1 MVLFDG
7 TGPALVDSNLYL
19 GNRLEGD
26 TYYSHRILKQYHL
39 AEQPLE
45 IIKALIEGWDMG
57 WVEANEHA
65 RFLLRNSEELIVD
78 EHKLLPLKSAI
89 ESELQ
94 KYFHFVPD
102 PQEQVDMWLAAAGWF
117 YDITVSSLDKL
128 LFRCNLVLGDQLR
141 LLIAPEHITE
151 QMRRMEKDYSA
162 LKP

>member
-1 MVLFDG
+1 MVLYDG

-26 TYYSHRILKQYHL
+26 TFYSHRILKQCHL

-45 IIKALIEGWDMG
+45 IIKALIEGWNMG
-57 WVEANEHA
+57 WVEANDRA

-78 EHKLLPLKSAI
+78 ENKLLQRKSLI
-89 ESELQ
+89 ENELQ
-94 KYFHFVPD
+94 KNFHFVPG
-102 PQEQVDMWLAAAGWF
+102 PEEQVDMWLAAAGWF

-128 LFRCNLVLGDQLR
+128 LFRCSLVLGDQLR

-151 QMRRMEKDYSA
+151 QMRRMEKNYVA
-162 LKP
+162 NQ